1 MGHGELAR
9 AVAAHPVT
17 RLLDADR
24 YGRWNGVATREER
37 IVAYADKRAGQQV
50 EPMKERFADWERR
63 YPRYAESLRRGR
75 ARAERLEREVCETA
89 GVSPLS
95 VRRLRWVA
103 VALDAARRAAGQA
116 SQDGRPIESDAVL
129 AAATRRLD
137 TAGAREDGARE
148 DGAQPA
154 AGRGGPGPDGMAG
167 VAALQVRDGARPR
180 NGAGAHGVAA
190 VAGAGTVSLDAGAPR
205 DPDAA

>member
-1 MGHGELAR
+1 MGHGELSR

-103 VALDAARRAAGQA
+103 AALDAARRAAGQA
-116 SQDGRPIESDAVL
+116 PQDGRPMKDDA
-129 AAATRRLD
+129 APAATRRLD
-137 TAGAREDGARE
+137 TAGAREDGA
-148 DGAQPA
+148 QPA
-154 AGRGGPGPDGMAG
+154 AGRSGPGRDGLAG